1 MEDEVERIEAALGL
15 QYTADAPDA
24 SRQVTQTTTPSPP
37 QHRNAARNYV
47 ITLFHFDALIE
58 MLATQS
64 LPHITKLVRGE
75 ERTYIVSFLYGQFE
89 SAPDTKRAHFQGYV
103 QFKTKGRY
111 FEILQELFGACHV
124 EVARGSVKSCIDY
137 CSKEETRLA
146 GPFELGNVCTIGQRS
161 DLLGFREAIKSGT
174 TDYDLWHS
182 EHFPTMLK
190 YYRSMSILRSVFNPP
205 QHESKRE
212 LSEFCIPPL
221 EWDGKSCWL
230 LCGPTNIGKTHFA
243 LAHFKHPLFVRHLD
257 KLSDLNS
264 THDGIVFDDISFTME
279 PFDRILNVI
288 DTELEC
294 QVHIRY
300 TIVVLRARLPRIF
313 THQSEDIFDSY
324 KCSVEQ
330 KAAIARRV
338 KIRKVVKCFNISE
351 LSVFA
356 DIPNLVPGIGP

>member
-1 MEDEVERIEAALGL
+1 MEDEVERIERL
-15 QYTADAPDA
+15 QATLDGAV
-24 SRQVTQTTTPSPP
+24 QVTSIGPERMTQPAMNPSPP
-37 QHRNAARNYV
+37 QHPHAARNYV

-89 SAPDTKRAHFQGYV
+89 SAPGTKRAHFQGYV
-103 QFKTKGRY
+103 QFQTKGRY

-124 EVARGSVKSCIDY
+124 EVARGSVDSCINY

-146 GPFELGNVCTIGQRS
+146 GPFQLGTVCTIGQRS
-161 DLLGFREAIKSGT
+161 DILGFREAIKSGA
-174 TDYDLWHS
+174 TDYDIWHS

-205 QHESKRE
+205 VHESKRQ
-212 LSEFCIPPL
+212 LSEFCIPAL
-221 EWDGKSCWL
+221 EFDGKTCWL

-243 LAHFKHPLFVRHLD
+243 LAHFSNPLFVRDLD

-264 THDGIVFDDISFTME
+264 THDGIVFDDLSFRME

-300 TIVVLRARLPRIF
+300 TIVVLRARLRRIF
-313 THQSEDIFDSY
+313 THQSEDIFDSF
-324 KCSVEQ
+324 KCSVDQ
-330 KAAIARRV
+330 QAAIARRI
-338 KIRKVVKCFNISE
+338 KIRKVVQCFNT
-351 LSVFA
+351 
-356 DIPNLVPGIGP
+356 VPGTAE